1 MNDFSTPHFLLLDRT
16 PSYGDF
22 PGLVVKNPPSNAGN
36 TGLTPGWKT
45 KIPHAAGQLF
55 SPTTTT
61 EPAGHDQ
68 DPTEPKINKL
78 KINLIQ
84 AEFLLKKTKTKKL
97 LSKGLANQAP

>member
-1 MNDFSTPHFLLLDRT
+1 MTSTPHFLLLHRT

-22 PGLVVKNPPSNAGN
+22 PGLVVKNPPSNSGN
-36 TGLTPGWKT
+36 AGLTPGWKT
-45 KIPHAAGQLF
+45 KIPHAAGQLC

-61 EPAGHDQ
+61 EPAGHNQ

-84 AEFLLKKTKTKKL
+84 AEFLLKKTKTKNL